1 MKSLHQRRSPSGR
14 RPGDVRTMA
23 AVIALLL
30 ALGSPLVR
38 AQSENPKTPLEAP
51 KSRANAAGTPLA
63 PQAPKNE
70 SGDVSAPPGY
80 RIGAGDALQIN
91 VWKEP
96 EASVGSVV
104 VRPDG
109 KISLPLVKEV
119 DVLGLMPTELEKVLA
134 ARLAHFI
141 RDADVTVVVLQI
153 HSKKVYLVGAAKKEG
168 PVPLLSNMTI
178 LQVLAEAG
186 GLTDYAKKK
195 KIYLLRD
202 ENGKQVKH
210 LFDYEAV
217 IKGEHI
223 EQNIP
228 VLPDDTIVIPQ

>member
-1 MKSLHQRRSPSGR
+1 MTSLHQRCSSSCR
-14 RPGDVRTMA
+14 RPGSVRTLA
-23 AVIALLL
+23 AAIALVL
-30 ALGSPLVR
+30 ALGSHLVH
-38 AQSENPKTPLEAP
+38 AQSENRKPPVEAP
-51 KSRANAAGTPLA
+51 KSPANAAGTPSAL
-63 PQAPKNE
+63 QAPKDE
-70 SGDVSAPPGY
+70 SATANTPAGY

-91 VWKEP
+91 VWNEP
-96 EASVGSVV
+96 AASVGSVV

-119 DVLGLMPTELEKVLA
+119 DVLGLTPTELEKVLA

-141 RDADVTVVVLQI
+141 RDADVTVVVQQI
-153 HSKKVYLVGAAKKEG
+153 HSKKVYLIGAAKREG

-228 VLPDDTIVIPQ
+228 VLPDDTIVVPQ